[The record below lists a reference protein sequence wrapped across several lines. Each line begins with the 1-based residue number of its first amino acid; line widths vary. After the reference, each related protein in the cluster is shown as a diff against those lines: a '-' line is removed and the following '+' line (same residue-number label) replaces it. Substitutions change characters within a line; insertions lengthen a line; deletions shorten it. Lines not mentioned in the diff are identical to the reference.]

1 MVNDTQQ
8 ISKGYKQTDVG
19 VIPVDWGVF
28 KLNELMKIYRGGSPR
43 PIQAFLTNRPDGIN
57 WIKIG
62 DVSVNA
68 KYILHAEEKII
79 KEGADH
85 SRRVFVGD
93 FVLSNSMSFGRPY
106 ITRIS
111 GCVHDGWL
119 VLQDYQ
125 NNFDTEFLF
134 YLLSSAQVLRQYKQK
149 AAGSGVLNLN
159 KELVSSVDLL
169 KPSLSDQKKIAKV
182 LSDLDNL
189 ILKFDQLI
197 QKKKN
202 IKQGAMQ
209 KLLTGKKRLPG
220 FANSKDMKETVVGK
234 IPVDWNVTLLPE
246 IINYIHGKAH
256 EKFIVKQGKYIV
268 VNSKFV
274 SSNGQVKKYSN
285 NVFCKAKKGDIL
297 TVLSDLPK
305 GKALAKCYYVTQED
319 KYAVNQRVC
328 IWRSKGAYSKFL
340 YYILNR
346 NPYFLSLDDGV
357 SQTHIL
363 NHHIKKCPVLLPSN
377 IKEQIAIADFLSQ
390 MDLEIIGLNK
400 KFNKYKKLKQGMM
413 QQLLTGKIRLI

>member
-1 MVNDTQQ
+1 MVSDTQQ
-8 ISKGYKQTDVG
+8 IPAGYKQTDVG

-43 PIQAFLTNRPDGIN
+43 PIQDFLTNRPDGIN

-85 SRRVFVGD
+85 SRRVYAGD

-125 NNFDTEFLF
+125 NNYDTEFLF
-134 YLLSSAQVLRQYKQK
+134 YLLSSDQVLRQYKQK

-169 KPSLSDQKKIAKV
+169 KPSLSEQKKMAKV

-209 KLLTGKKRLPG
+209 ELLTGKRRLPG
-220 FANSKDMKETVVGK
+220 FSGEWVDTTLGNVVDIRKGQL
-234 IPVDWNVTLLPE
+234 ITSNT
-246 IINYIHGKAH
+246 I
-256 EKFIVKQGKYIV
+256 KQGNVPVIAGGKTPAYFHNKANRLGKTITV
-268 VNSKFV
+268 SASGASAGYVWIHLSAIFASDCSTIEE
-274 SSNGQVKKYSN
+274 SSNYSIG
-285 NVFCKAKKGDIL
+285 FIYYWLKLMQEEIYYLQTGGAQPHIHP
-297 TVLSDLPK
+297 SDLNPMP
-305 GKALAKCYYVTQED
+305 
-319 KYAVNQRVC
+319 
-328 IWRSKGAYSKFL
+328 
-340 YYILNR
+340 ILIPR
-346 NPYFLSLDDGV
+346 
-357 SQTHIL
+357 IE
-363 NHHIKKCPVLLPSN
+363 
-377 IKEQIAIADFLSQ
+377 EQIAIEQVLSD
-390 MDLEIIGLNK
+390 MDAEIDNLVDK
-400 KFNKYKKLKQGMM
+400 KHKYQDLKQAMM

>member
-1 MVNDTQQ
+1 MVSDTQQ
-8 ISKGYKQTDVG
+8 IPAGYKQTDVG

-43 PIQAFLTNRPDGIN
+43 PIQDFLTNRPDGIN

-85 SRRVFVGD
+85 SRRVYAGD

-125 NNFDTEFLF
+125 NNYDTEFLF
-134 YLLSSAQVLRQYKQK
+134 YLLSSDQVLRQYKQK

-169 KPSLSDQKKIAKV
+169 KPSLSEQKKMAKV

-209 KLLTGKKRLPG
+209 ELLTGKRRLPG
-220 FANSKDMKETVVGK
+220 FSGEWVDTTLGNVVDIRKGQL
-234 IPVDWNVTLLPE
+234 ITSNT
-246 IINYIHGKAH
+246 I
-256 EKFIVKQGKYIV
+256 KQGNVPVIAGGKTPAYFHNKANRLGKTITV
-268 VNSKFV
+268 SASGASAGYVWIHLSAIFASDCSTIEE
-274 SSNGQVKKYSN
+274 SSNYSIG
-285 NVFCKAKKGDIL
+285 FIYYWLKFMQEEIYYLQTGGAQPHIHP
-297 TVLSDLPK
+297 SDLNPMP
-305 GKALAKCYYVTQED
+305 
-319 KYAVNQRVC
+319 
-328 IWRSKGAYSKFL
+328 
-340 YYILNR
+340 ILIPR
-346 NPYFLSLDDGV
+346 
-357 SQTHIL
+357 IE
-363 NHHIKKCPVLLPSN
+363 
-377 IKEQIAIADFLSQ
+377 EQIAIEQVLSD
-390 MDLEIIGLNK
+390 MDAEIDNLVDK
-400 KFNKYKKLKQGMM
+400 KHKYQDLKQAMM